1 MPGEAM
7 SRSRVLRAEVP
18 AGMVGGATAGSA
30 WQKCGRGVGRI
41 LVGPMLIL
49 FLCVVNWFPEDAS
62 LFLRCCRNF

>member
-1 MPGEAM
+1 MHGEAM
-7 SRSRVLRAEVP
+7 SRSRVSRAEVP

-49 FLCVVNWFPEDAS
+49 FLCVVNWFPEEAF

>member
-1 MPGEAM
+1 MPGGAM

-18 AGMVGGATAGSA
+18 AGMVGGATAGGA

-49 FLCVVNWFPEDAS
+49 FLRVVNWFPEEAF